1 MLATIERL
9 LERLAVGLA
18 ALGALIILVQTV
30 WISYGV
36 FMRYVIGKPDGTVTE
51 ATAMLLFPAALLGLA
66 FALRENAYPQVTF
79 LVDALGAR
87 GRKVINAVNLLLMI
101 MVGVFFSIAGVQATI
116 RAYGSGTASEILL
129 WPRYLFWAPGAL
141 ALVVFT
147 LYACARL
154 ASVLIG
160 QARPAA
166 NHQ

>member
-1 MLATIERL
+1 MLSNIERG
-9 LERLAVGLA
+9 LERLAVWLA
-18 ALGALIILVQTV
+18 ALGAMIIVVQTV

-66 FALRENAYPQVTF
+66 YALRENAYPQVTF

-101 MVGVFFSIAGVQATI
+101 TVGVFFSIAGVQATI

-154 ASVLIG
+154 ATVLSSPT
-160 QARPAA
+160 QAVA
-166 NHQ
+166 NHK